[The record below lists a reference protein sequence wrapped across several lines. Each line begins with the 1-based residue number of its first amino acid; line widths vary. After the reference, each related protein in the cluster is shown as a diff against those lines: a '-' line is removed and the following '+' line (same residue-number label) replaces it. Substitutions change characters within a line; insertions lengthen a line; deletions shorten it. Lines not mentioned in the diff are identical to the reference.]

1 MLRKARRTMA
11 VRRMS
16 SIIAILLV
24 IAIGC
29 FVVLC
34 SMCQVDAMVDP
45 SPEEENAKA
54 AAASS
59 SSTQTDTDSNT
70 SKSKKKT
77 KSSSGSSSQ
86 SSLGNN
92 SDSSSQSGSGNN
104 STGNSD
110 SDSDEDVLDENAFST
125 PGNASLG
132 DVVRNSDSKDFYTIK
147 TENDNT
153 FYLVIDH
160 AGSYDNVYML
170 STIDENDLQDFLE
183 SEEDDE
189 GGSLILPETN
199 TTEESESKVETP
211 EKETEKNRLP
221 GIISLVLI
229 VAAAVAGVVIYRR
242 YRQGNVEPEEDYS
255 ENMEDDGIP
264 TVNEDDEEF
273 LG

>member
-1 MLRKARRTMA
+1 MA

-59 SSTQTDTDSNT
+59 SSTQTDTDSTT
-70 SKSKKKT
+70 SKSKKKI
-77 KSSSGSSSQ
+77 KSSSESGNSSNSQSSSGS
-86 SSLGNN
+86 N
-92 SDSSSQSGSGNN
+92 SGRSSQSGSGNN

-183 SEEDDE
+183 NEEDDE

-229 VAAAVAGVVIYRR
+229 IAAAVAGVVIYRR
-242 YRQGNVEPEEDYS
+242 YRQGNAEPEEDYS